1 MHILNLGRRVMKKFG
16 LLGMSLSHSI
26 SPFIHK
32 IISKKL
38 KLDTSYSIFEV
49 EDDEVGNFVNGLRKK
64 DISGINITIPY
75 KEKVIPYLDELD
87 PLAKRIG
94 AVNVIK
100 VVDEKLIGYN
110 TDYYGIEKTLGRYGD
125 LSEKSIAVLGFG
137 GASKTLTTYLK
148 DRGAGKIHVA
158 TRRDELIGKSFIE
171 ESTEIFFESYDGFF
185 DRPFYGMINTTPVG
199 MYPSIT
205 ETPVDDYKK
214 LKIDFA
220 VDFIYNPQITR
231 FLSDCKTMNIEVQNG
246 LKMLVFQA
254 IQSVEIWH
262 GIEIDEHM
270 KYEIHLDVVNS
281 LYHAENQGS
290 RKSERDSIF
299 LVGLPGCGKTDFGG
313 YLAKK
318 LDYSFIDLDRY
329 IEKKFNINISK
340 AFELGE
346 DYFRNLER
354 LAIDEVSTLK
364 NTVISTGGGVI
375 KTEEVRNILID
386 KKNVI
391 YITRPCETIMNEVD
405 HSERPLLRA
414 NPEKIYKL
422 FEEREP
428 YYKEV
433 SNYTINN
440 ESTFEDLYLQILRY
454 II

>member
-1 MHILNLGRRVMKKFG
+1 MKKFG
-16 LLGMSLSHSI
+16 LLGESLSHSI
-26 SPFIHK
+26 SPLIHK

-38 KLDTSYSIFEV
+38 KTDISYSIFEV
-49 EDDEVGNFVNGLRKK
+49 GEDEVGNFIRDLRKK
-64 DISGINITIPY
+64 DILGINITIPY
-75 KEKVIPYLDELD
+75 KEKVIAYLDELD

-100 VVDEKLIGYN
+100 VVGEKLIGYN
-110 TDYYGIEKTLGRYGD
+110 TDYYGIEKTLERYGD
-125 LSEKSIAVLGFG
+125 FEGKSIAVLGFG
-137 GASKTLTTYLK
+137 GASKTLATYLK
-148 DRGAGKIHVA
+148 DKKVGEIHVA
-158 TRRDELIGKSFIE
+158 TRRKLCE
-171 ESTEIFFESYDGFF
+171 EKLKEGGTKIFFESYDEILNNH
-185 DRPFYGMINTTPVG
+185 FYGMVNTTPVG
-199 MYPSIT
+199 MYPNIT
-205 ETPVDDYKK
+205 KSPIDEIEK
-214 LKIDFA
+214 LNMDFA
-220 VDFIYNPQITR
+220 VDLIYNPQITK
-231 FLSDCKTMNIEVQNG
+231 FLSGCKSMNIEVQNG

-254 IQSVEIWH
+254 IQSVEIWN
-262 GIEIDEHM
+262 GIYIDEHM
-270 KYEIHLDVVNS
+270 KYDIYLDVVNS
-281 LYHAENQGS
+281 LYHAKNKNI
-290 RKSERDSIF
+290 RKNERDSIF

-329 IEKKFNINISK
+329 IEQKFNINISK

-375 KTEEVRNILID
+375 KTEEVRNILIN

-405 HSERPLLRA
+405 HSERPLLKA

-440 ESTFEDLYLQILRY
+440 ESTFEDLYLQALGF